1 MWFVGFFWIV
11 GFFFLA
17 CRGLLWLVGV
27 VCGCFATGQPFID
40 MEYMV
45 YMTLV
50 EQLELV
56 ATLWRGL

>member
-1 MWFVGFFWIV
+1 MVCRFFLDCWS
-11 GFFFLA
+11 FFLA

-50 EQLELV
+50 EQLELLT
-56 ATLWRGL
+56 TLWQGL